1 MIPRY
6 TRPEMGKIWSLENK
20 YQKWLDVELAVCE
33 AWNKLGVIPDEALA
47 KIKEKAAFSVE
58 RIDEIEAKVK
68 HDVIAFITN
77 VEENIGP
84 EGRYL
89 HLGLTS
95 SDILDTAN
103 ALLLKEAMEM
113 ILADVDAVLE
123 VVKEQA
129 LRYKDTV
136 MIGRSHGVHAEPI
149 TFGLKLALWYEELKR
164 NKKRLIHALEDIS
177 YGKISGAVGT
187 YAYLNPEL
195 ERYVC
200 EKLGLKPAPVSSQII
215 QRDRYAHYFTALAIL
230 AGTIEKIALEIRHL
244 QRTEVLE
251 VEEPFTK
258 GQKGSSAMPHKRN
271 PIQCENLCGLARLV
285 RTNAMAALE
294 NIALWHERDISHSS
308 VERVIMPDS
317 TILIDFMLQRL
328 KNILTN
334 MHVYPE
340 RMKKNLELTK
350 GLIFSQGILL
360 ALVQKGLPRQRA
372 YEMVQTCAMQV
383 WQGKG
388 DLKSQILASEE
399 IKQYLSFEEIE
410 QIFDLKHHL
419 RHVETIFKRVF
430 SCFD

>member
-1 MIPRY
+1 MIARY
-6 TRPEMGKIWSLENK
+6 TRPEMARIWTLENK
-20 YQKWLDVELAVCE
+20 YQKWLEVELAVCE
-33 AWNKLGVIPDEALA
+33 AWNKLGVIPDSALL
-47 KIKEKAAFSVE
+47 KIKERATFSVK
-58 RIDEIEAKVK
+58 RIDEIEQKVK
-68 HDVIAFITN
+68 HDVIAFISN
-77 VEENIGP
+77 LEENIGP

-95 SDILDTAN
+95 SDILDTSN
-103 ALLLKEAMEM
+103 ALLLKEAMGL
-113 ILADVDAVLE
+113 ILKDLNEVME

-129 LRYKDTV
+129 LRHKDTV

-164 NKKRLIHALEDIS
+164 NQKRLKEAQEDIA

-187 YAYLNPEL
+187 YAYLNPEV

-200 EKLGLKPAPVSSQII
+200 QKLGLKPAPVSSQII
-215 QRDRYAHYFTALAIL
+215 QRDRYAHYFTSLAIL

-258 GQKGSSAMPHKRN
+258 DQKGSSAMPHKRN

-285 RTNAMAALE
+285 RTNAMASLE

-317 TILIDFMLQRL
+317 TILIDFMLCRL
-328 KNILTN
+328 RNILAN
-334 MHVYPE
+334 MCVYPD
-340 RMKKNLELTK
+340 RMKRNLEITQ

-360 ALVQKGLPRQRA
+360 ALVKKGLARQRA
-372 YEMVQTCAMQV
+372 YEMVQTCAMRV
-383 WQGKG
+383 WQGLG
-388 DLKSQILASEE
+388 DLKSQVLASKEISEYLSPEE
-399 IKQYLSFEEIE
+399 IN
-410 QIFDLKHHL
+410 QIFDLRHHL
-419 RHVETIFKRVF
+419 RHIDYIFQRVF
-430 SCFD
+430 SEG

>member
-419 RHVETIFKRVF
+419 RHLETIFKRVF